1 MTDMDVHIHSVDG
14 NQMAAKITGKF
25 EMGGQSFDFTAI
37 AFGRIGGQNIGAKL
51 ADETISRL
59 RSLGHDPDEVI
70 DTLQTNLVR
79 GNLNLP
85 PDLKRETFADD

>member
-1 MTDMDVHIHSVDG
+1 MTAMNVNIESVDG

-25 EMGGQSFDFTAI
+25 EMDGQTFDFTAI
-37 AFGRIGGQNIGAKL
+37 AFGRIGGQNIGAKI
-51 ADETISRL
+51 DEQTASRL
-59 RSLGHDPDEVI
+59 RSLGYDPDAVI

-85 PDLKRETFADD
+85 PGLQRESFADG

>member
-1 MTDMDVHIHSVDG
+1 MTAMSVNIESVDG

-25 EMGGQSFDFTAI
+25 EMDGRTFDFTAI
-37 AFGRIGGQNIGAKL
+37 AFGRIGGQNIGAKI
-51 ADETISRL
+51 DEQTISRL
-59 RSLGHDPDEVI
+59 RSLGYDPDAVI

-85 PDLKRETFADD
+85 PGLQRESFADG